1 MDREELLSTLKKLDE
16 EVFAEFQDEIEEQR
30 FTMSL
35 IPTVNAES
43 PFAAY
48 LEGSILANVSTDYH
62 GISRTGR
69 FERMAVERALKC
81 FHAEHAIVRLDSIS
95 AASRVVWPLMISVER
110 CMRRLS

>member
-48 LEGSILANVSTDYH
+48 LEG
-62 GISRTGR
+62 
-69 FERMAVERALKC
+69 
-81 FHAEHAIVRLDSIS
+81 
-95 AASRVVWPLMISVER
+95 
-110 CMRRLS
+110 LSLIHI

>member
-62 GISRTGR
+62 GISRTEIGR
-69 FERMAVERALKC
+69 AHV
-81 FHAEHAIVRLDSIS
+81 
-95 AASRVVWPLMISVER
+95 
-110 CMRRLS
+110 